1 MVSTATYIRSNFK
14 LYGFLQWSSETDP
27 SSLLDLR
34 GSTQT
39 TGESRTQVGETKNQL
54 NMQSRLVAVKI
65 SIYRTSGPLRMRE
78 NNFGCGSY
86 NCMHDIR
93 FFYILCKP
101 SSTILQEVDSVSAM
115 RWHSLSTTS
124 RPTTTGAL
132 TEFY

>member
-1 MVSTATYIRSNFK
+1 MSHANSYSQKPGMIVDTKGFSCGHLKPTHHPCWIFVSRLEKAD
-14 LYGFLQWSSETDP
+14 SSRREKE
-27 SSLLDLR
+27 
-34 GSTQT
+34 STQ
-39 TGESRTQVGETKNQL
+39 
-54 NMQSRLVAVKI
+54 VAVKI
-65 SIYRTSGPLRMRE
+65 SVYRTSGPLCRRE
-78 NNFGCGSY
+78 KNFGCGSY

-115 RWHSLSTTS
+115 RWHSLSMTS